1 MDLSVVDEE
10 TAEQLYDAGDF
21 EIKKCRT
28 DPNLNFSPQKF
39 SEVADKCDEIYLDF
53 KADEADKLLKIRN
66 LPVDDVYTYYIMRN
80 RKRVENYEDNSNSY
94 YLITLHVDFASVTV
108 DPHIY
113 YYDFTATGN
122 FNVVKSGVLTKNGL
136 VDEVEAGDSF
146 LYNAL
151 SRRISM
157 NTALV
162 RRPLSMR
169 INTGVD
175 CAATANNSG
184 CSQEQMYVTVWK
196 SDPSGSLA
204 NYKSVACAGIRLE
217 LGSTSSEQN
226 LCYNPGKKNGESVV
240 NDFASSLC
248 KTQGIGA
255 GKKMHAAQFDELPVG
270 WYVVQWNKRLCL
282 VHLSNNFGRIING
295 KFDGKRYIWQCAQK
309 SAQDFELDE
318 SCGIPSSN
326 SHDGVVEFSLNF

>member
-1 MDLSVVDEE
+1 M
-10 TAEQLYDAGDF
+10 
-21 EIKKCRT
+21 
-28 DPNLNFSPQKF
+28 
-39 SEVADKCDEIYLDF
+39 
-53 KADEADKLLKIRN
+53 
-66 LPVDDVYTYYIMRN
+66 
-80 RKRVENYEDNSNSY
+80 ENYEDNSNSY
-94 YLITLHVDFASVTV
+94 YLITLHAGFASATV

-122 FNVVKSGVLTKNGL
+122 FNVVKSGVLAKNGP

-151 SRRISM
+151 SCRITM

-175 CAATANNSG
+175 CVATANNSG

-204 NYKSVACAGIRLE
+204 NYKFGTRAGIRFE
-217 LGSTSSEQN
+217 LGSTSSGQN
-226 LCYNPGKKNGESVV
+226 LCYNNPGEKNGESVV

-248 KTQGIGA
+248 KTQEIDVD
-255 GKKMHAAQFDELPVG
+255 KKMHAAQFNELPVG
-270 WYVVQWNKRLCL
+270 WYVVQWNKRLYF
-282 VHLSNNFGRIING
+282 VHLSNNFGRIISG
-295 KFDGKRYIWQCAQK
+295 KFDGKR
-309 SAQDFELDE
+309 
-318 SCGIPSSN
+318 
-326 SHDGVVEFSLNF
+326 